1 MIKSFR
7 GQIAN
12 GGQDTLRLST
22 NKGEIGYKIL
32 KFQLMAPNPGTSAI
46 ESTMKIYKTN
56 QGASIDSLVNFSSSN
71 LLAAAFLAH
80 DNAPQYS
87 SVETIIFDN
96 EVFNQDIFVTHSN
109 SHSAGGDYLACNY
122 YIELEQVKL
131 NLIEAT
137 VATLKDMRGNQ

>member
-7 GQIAN
+7 GNLASGDQEVI
-12 GGQDTLRLST
+12 RLST

-32 KFQLMAPNPGTSAI
+32 KFELMAPNPGTSAL
-46 ESTMKIYKTN
+46 ESTMKLYKTK
-56 QGASIDSLVNFSSSN
+56 QTTIDSAVDFSGSN

-87 SVETIIFDN
+87 SVETVIFDN
-96 EVFNQDIFVTHSN
+96 EIFNQDIFITHNN
-109 SHSAGGDYLACNY
+109 SHSGTIECNY

-131 NLIEAT
+131 DLNEAT
-137 VATLKDMRGNQ
+137 VATLKDMRGRE